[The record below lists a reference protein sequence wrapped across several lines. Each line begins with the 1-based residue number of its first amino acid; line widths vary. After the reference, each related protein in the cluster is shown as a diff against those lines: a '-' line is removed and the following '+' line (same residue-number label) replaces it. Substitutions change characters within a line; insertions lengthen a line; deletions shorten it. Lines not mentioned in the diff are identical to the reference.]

1 MYIYAYYTNCS
12 YYTGLSLYLIHVRT
26 VNCEMFMSARVPG
39 IDPFLAYLE
48 VLSIYLS

>member
-1 MYIYAYYTNCS
+1 
-12 YYTGLSLYLIHVRT
+12 
-26 VNCEMFMSARVPG
+26 MSARVPG